1 MTTWARPLRVTPPFA
16 AFVAL
21 MLTVAPVHADVGNDG
36 VFQIDGDVLLGNGTG
51 DDWQLLFTFPGGAP
65 SGAGSA
71 TSRSYVTD
79 PSPQSIF
86 TGGGSKDQ
94 LNLNQ
99 WAWKNGSVPDKN
111 DVTNAFAATYT
122 DSSGNHRLY
131 FGADRLA
138 NNGDAQIGFWFF
150 QSVVKLASNG
160 SFVDSSGNPATHEVG
175 DILVLSNFTQG
186 GTLTNIQ
193 VLVVT
198 AVNADSSVS
207 LQTLVAGS
215 AGTTRACDPTGNAC
229 AATNGAATASLDP
242 AYTPKFGST
251 SGQYPPVSFFEGGLN
266 LSALGLGGECFP
278 SFLVE
283 TRSSQSI
290 SATLQDFTLGAFQQC
305 AAGITTE
312 IHASADSLGV
322 GSDLQGTTVPANTS
336 IKDRAIVT
344 GSVGFVTPTGTVT
357 FQFFANATCAGSP
370 SSIEGPFTL
379 TQTTAPTSTTAGV
392 AEADSAPRTPL
403 PGSYSYNASY
413 SGDAN
418 YPAAGPSGCEP
429 ITVSRFNSAINTAIL
444 RTSDGADVTN
454 QVINL
459 MNAAS
464 VAVQDQATVTG
475 SGPTPTGTVTF
486 MRFNNGNCSGTPA
499 SVENVLLDGTGKALS
514 SVLALG
520 PNALSYTVIYNG
532 DSNYNAS
539 VVSKCEPVC
548 AINFTTSQP

>member
-1 MTTWARPLRVTPPFA
+1 MTTGARLTRTSQVVVFLA
-16 AFVAL
+16 VLAL
-21 MLTVAPVHADVGNDG
+21 SAAPVLADIGNDG
-36 VFQIDGDVLLGNGTG
+36 VFQIDSDVLAGNGTG
-51 DDWQLLFTFPGGAP
+51 DDWQLLFTFPGGAS
-65 SGAGSA
+65 SGFGSA

-79 PSPQSIF
+79 PSPLSIF
-86 TGGGSKDQ
+86 TTGGSKDQ

-99 WAWKNGSVPDKN
+99 WQWKNGSVPDKN
-111 DVTNAFAATYT
+111 DVTNAFAATYI

-160 SFVDSSGNPATHEVG
+160 TFVDQTGNPATHEVG
-175 DILVLSNFTQG
+175 DLLVLSNFTQG

-198 AVNADSSVS
+198 AVNPDNSVT
-207 LQTLVAGS
+207 LLTLVAGS
-215 AGTTRACDPTGNAC
+215 AGTTRACDSSGNAC
-229 AATNGAATASLDP
+229 AATNGSATPSLDP
-242 AYTPKFGST
+242 GYTPKFGVQ
-251 SGQYPPVSFFEGGLN
+251 GQYPPVSFFEGGLN
-266 LSALGLGGECFP
+266 LTALGLGGECFP
-278 SFLVE
+278 TFLVE

-290 SATLQDFTLGAFQQC
+290 TATLQDFALGAFQQC
-305 AAGITTE
+305 AAGISTE
-312 IHASADSLGV
+312 IHAAADTLGG
-322 GSDLQGTTVPANTS
+322 GSDIQGTTVPANTS

-344 GSVGFVTPTGTVT
+344 GSAGFVAPTGTVT
-357 FQFFANATCAGSP
+357 FQFFTNGTCSGAP
-370 SSIEGPFTL
+370 SAIEGPITL
-379 TQTTAPTSTTAGV
+379 TQTTPPTSTTPGV
-392 AEADSAPRTPL
+392 AEADSGPRTPL

-418 YPAAGPSGCEP
+418 YPAAGASACET

-444 RTSDGADVTN
+444 RVSDGADVTN

-459 MNAAS
+459 MNATS

-475 SGPTPTGTVTF
+475 NGPTPTGTVTI
-486 MRFNNGNCSGTPA
+486 MRFDNGNCSGPA
-499 SVENVLLDGTGKALS
+499 SSIESAVLDGTGKALS
-514 SVLALG
+514 SVFSLG
-520 PNALSYTVIYNG
+520 PNTLSYTVIYNG
-532 DSNYNAS
+532 DSNYNQS